1 VIQPRTQIPASWG
14 AMFALNESDIEQI
27 YNHFL
32 EVERPQTSETIAH
45 EVIAARLRARSAA
58 VKRQLNGY
66 DVYKPANSFAVGDK
80 VVFSSLGF
88 AQATVT
94 ATRSGHNPEYG
105 EFQVFTAMVNDK
117 AREFAYD
124 LPLEHPLNSFDIS
137 TVTTVTDADIAK
149 VIADHGE
156 AVTAKVETALTN
168 HDEFVK
174 LSGIWFIHALM
185 PEINIGHLHLA
196 EAILEMNE
204 GGPMSTPE
212 IVADLGMDDG
222 AEPEVH
228 AFALNYHMMNDD
240 RFDEVGAVGQVAWF
254 LHRLEP
260 NDVNNTPTRLVYEQT
275 TVETVAINTARTLL
289 STELKQLERELD
301 DEWSNFEDSQVSD
314 LVVFSLTFPHRW
326 AGTIPFS
333 ARTRPLFPDSNA
345 PRQRVVFI
353 DEFSGKEIVG
363 WIVRNGRYV
372 TGLKDWYNDNNI
384 PVGGFV
390 HLKPS
395 DTPGKLILG
404 YDKRKTKKEWVRLA
418 TVSNKQIRFDLK
430 RRNIGCGYDDLL
442 NVGTDVVTAIDALW
456 KQATSHERT
465 ITDLLIE
472 IFPELV
478 ENPQSPVHA
487 KTLYSAINML
497 RRLPPAPLFI
507 ELTKNPAFQAI
518 GNNYWLFDNKKS
530 N

>member
-1 VIQPRTQIPASWG
+1 MIQPRTQIPASWG

-32 EVERPQTSETIAH
+32 EVERPQTAKTIAD

-58 VKRQLNGY
+58 VKRQLAGY
-66 DVYKPANSFAVGDK
+66 EVYKPESNFAVGDK

-88 AQATVT
+88 AQSTVT
-94 ATRSGHNPEYG
+94 AIRSGHNPEYG
-105 EFQVFTAMVNDK
+105 EFDVFTATVNDK
-117 AREFAYD
+117 VREFATN
-124 LPLEHPLNSFDIS
+124 LPLEHSLNSFDIS
-137 TVTTVTDADIAK
+137 TVTAVTDADIAK

-156 AVTAKVETALTN
+156 AVTTKVEAALTD

-174 LSGIWFIHALM
+174 LSGVWFIHALM

-204 GGPMSTPE
+204 GGPLSTPE
-212 IVADLGMDDG
+212 IVVDLGMDDG
-222 AEPEVH
+222 AAPDVH
-228 AFALNYHMMNDD
+228 AFALNYNMMNDD

-260 NDVNNTPTRLVYEQT
+260 ADVNKTPERLVYEQT
-275 TVETVAINTARTLL
+275 AVNATAAARKLL
-289 STELKQLERELD
+289 STDLKQLERELD
-301 DEWSNFEDSQVSD
+301 DEWSTFEASRVSD

-333 ARTRPLFPDSNA
+333 ARTRPLFPNSNA
-345 PRQRVVFI
+345 PRQRVVFV

-363 WIVRNGRYV
+363 WVVRNGRYV
-372 TGLKDWYNDNNI
+372 TGLKEWYSDNNI
-384 PVGGFV
+384 PVGGFI

-395 DTPGKLILG
+395 DTPGKIILG

-418 TVSNKQIRFDLK
+418 SVSNKQIRFDLK

-456 KQATSHERT
+456 KQATNHERT
-465 ITDLLIE
+465 ITDMLTE
-472 IFPELV
+472 VFPELV

-518 GNNYWLFDNKKS
+518 GNNYWLFDSKKS